1 MLINHDDHMQLSNR
15 ELGALGEQAATD
27 YLIRQGYVILSRNWR
42 GKRVE
47 LDIVALD
54 GNTLVFC
61 EVKTRRSNVR
71 GLPAE
76 AVTAA
81 KFENIRS
88 AALMWIGAHKPRCS
102 GLRFDVVSVMW
113 TRGEVT
119 SLSHLKGIEP

>member
-1 MLINHDDHMQLSNR
+1 MQLSNR

-27 YLIRQGYVILSRNWR
+27 YLIKNGYVILSRNWR

-54 GNTLVFC
+54 GSTLVFC
-61 EVKTRRSNVR
+61 EVKTRRSNAR

-76 AVTAA
+76 SVTPA

-88 AALMWIGAHKPRCS
+88 AALMWIGAHKPHSS

-113 TRGEVT
+113 TNGHVA